1 MVQDTDY
8 AWHGLGPPVS
18 LTRTYNL
25 NGRSGMFGNGWSFAY
40 ESALGNDTT
49 KCVNGHLMR
58 KGSGQELFYSAELC
72 RVPPNIT
79 YTSPP
84 GNYDRLAYLGGG
96 TWAYEEKE
104 SRLTYR
110 YGNIRLGD
118 LARLLSIA
126 DADGN
131 TVLLGYDTE
140 AKLISLTDAAGRVT
154 TFGYDANKH
163 CTSVVLPD
171 GRSASYAYDARGN
184 LIRTVDLAGNEILY
198 TYDEHNALASMTL
211 GGRTSTFTHSWSVSG
226 SRVATVTDA
235 EGRTQTYGLS
245 SGLVSATDAA
255 GWVSYF
261 GSDQGRTTMTVDP
274 NGKQTSTSMTNGRPT
289 RHVDAR
295 GNTNQ
300 LSWDARG
307 NLTGRTDPYGMA
319 TSFTWDADDHPTSA
333 TDPLSKTRTYAWDA
347 KHHLLSETSPQ
358 GRTTSHTYDAQ
369 GRRTKSTD
377 PDGRVTTFGFDSW
390 GNLTSIT
397 DPLGKTWTYEYGP
410 SGFRLVRRTDPL
422 GQATDFQYDAND
434 RLTKVTFPDGK
445 ARIYTFDCCSLT
457 GITDERGNT
466 VTFEADRTLNP
477 VRVTDPLGNS
487 VTTTW
492 DMLSRPVITT
502 DALGRS
508 VTNAYDAADRSV
520 STSDPM
526 HSTVAHSF
534 DANGNLA
541 TLTDPRGNRTLFEHD
556 SLDRLSK
563 TTDPAGGAVTVSR
576 DNAGRI
582 ASIGNSRGQMVGF
595 SHDGDGRVI
604 GKTPAGLPA
613 ASYTYN
619 GSGDL
624 VSMTDGTGTTSFT
637 LDAARRVTGV
647 GWSDGTS
654 LALGYDAAGKA
665 TSLGYPGGFTVTY
678 AYDQRNRVTAVSW
691 SGQTIS
697 LAYDEVGNLT
707 GVSRPNGTATTLTY
721 DARNLVSGIS
731 HTRGA
736 QVLAS
741 MMYIRDANG
750 RVIREERQAP
760 VLPLVTAGSWTAAY
774 NNLNQPTSRGADT
787 FTHDA
792 DGNLL
797 AINNG
802 EVFLA
807 SYDAENRLTT
817 VNRAGKTVAAAYD
830 GLGRRTETTVNG
842 RKFRHH
848 RDPAGRLLFTTN
860 EGGLVTARYLWAGK
874 RLVAMVTDEGTFFH
888 HFDALRKHHA
898 PHRRR
903 RADGRRLCLFPL
915 WRAGRRFRF
924 GLQPLHLRRR
934 TRRRG
939 RRGWPLSYGATA
951 LRRLPGALPAA
962 RSFRFQ
968 GRTEPLFVREGGSSG
983 PDRSV
988 RLHLQAPAEDRG
1000 GPRR

>member
-1 MVQDTDY
+1 M
-8 AWHGLGPPVS
+8 
-18 LTRTYNL
+18 
-25 NGRSGMFGNGWSFAY
+25 
-40 ESALGNDTT
+40 
-49 KCVNGHLMR
+49 
-58 KGSGQELFYSAELC
+58 
-72 RVPPNIT
+72 
-79 YTSPP
+79 
-84 GNYDRLAYLGGG
+84 
-96 TWAYEEKE
+96 
-104 SRLTYR
+104 
-110 YGNIRLGD
+110 
-118 LARLLSIA
+118 
-126 DADGN
+126 
-131 TVLLGYDTE
+131 
-140 AKLISLTDAAGRVT
+140 
-154 TFGYDANKH
+154 
-163 CTSVVLPD
+163 
-171 GRSASYAYDARGN
+171 
-184 LIRTVDLAGNEILY
+184 
-198 TYDEHNALASMTL
+198 
-211 GGRTSTFTHSWSVSG
+211 
-226 SRVATVTDA
+226 
-235 EGRTQTYGLS
+235 
-245 SGLVSATDAA
+245 
-255 GWVSYF
+255 
-261 GSDQGRTTMTVDP
+261 
-274 NGKQTSTSMTNGRPT
+274 
-289 RHVDAR
+289 
-295 GNTNQ
+295 
-300 LSWDARG
+300 
-307 NLTGRTDPYGMA
+307 
-319 TSFTWDADDHPTSA
+319 
-333 TDPLSKTRTYAWDA
+333 
-347 KHHLLSETSPQ
+347 
-358 GRTTSHTYDAQ
+358 
-369 GRRTKSTD
+369 
-377 PDGRVTTFGFDSW
+377 
-390 GNLTSIT
+390 
-397 DPLGKTWTYEYGP
+397 
-410 SGFRLVRRTDPL
+410 
-422 GQATDFQYDAND
+422 
-434 RLTKVTFPDGK
+434 TFPDGK

-582 ASIGNSRGQMVGF
+582 TSIGNSRGQMVGF

-741 MMYIRDANG
+741 MMYVRDANG

-787 FTHDA
+787 LTHDA

-797 AINNG
+797 AING
-802 EVFLA
+802 GVAFLA
-807 SYDAENRLTT
+807 SYDAESRLTN

-874 RLVAMVTDEGTFFH
+874 RLVAMVTEEGTFFH
-888 HFDALRKHHA
+888 HFDALGSTMLLTDA
-898 PHRRR
+898 
-903 RADGRRLCLFPL
+903 
-915 WRAGRRFRF
+915 AG
-924 GLQPLHLRRR
+924 QTAAAYAYSP
-934 TRRRG
+934 
-939 RRGWPLSYGATA
+939 YGA
-951 LRRLPGALPAA
+951 PA
-962 RSFRFQ
+962 
-968 GRTEPLFVREGGSSG
+968 GSSG
-983 PDRSV
+983 SV
-988 RLHLQAPAEDRG
+988 SNPFTFVGEHGVEDEGSGLYLMGRRHYDASLGRFLQRDPLGFKAGPNLYAYTRNDPLNFVDPQGLFEIPIGPGDPNPLPPNVDGTRNSCTTLSGQFASKVLIYATDLAYGKEGEPSPFIGEAGAEMLKAIWMMAFEKEADSLMVDMDILLG
-1000 GPRR
+1000 IDLIGDNDDELYWDDSYSTQ